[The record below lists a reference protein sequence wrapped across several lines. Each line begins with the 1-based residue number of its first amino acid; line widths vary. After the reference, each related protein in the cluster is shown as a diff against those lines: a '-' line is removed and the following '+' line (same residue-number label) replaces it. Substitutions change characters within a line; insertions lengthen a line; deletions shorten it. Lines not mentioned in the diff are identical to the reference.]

1 MKELRMR
8 KLPDADSGI
17 VFADVSVSVSAY
29 VFAFRSASR
38 SAFRSVL
45 SALPVPLYLGSLL
58 IFSASCYAQGSKA
71 TGVSSPAKTTATSAA
86 SPGISVIPAIPVIPA
101 MPEIPAMPGAP
112 VVTPRTVNA
121 VDVRSSLKPDE
132 VLVTATLPLPL
143 PVAAPAHVFKKKI
156 LAPAFTVSRLGQV
169 QDIEDIAHGFPRELL
184 LRLEKSGAFLVRSSP
199 DLLSFTLQTE
209 TPGVN
214 LIKQVAAEF
223 DSQFI
228 ISGEIRNA
236 GVQVDKKFMGL
247 WETRTR
253 HMEIELAIY
262 DGVSG
267 ALLIRH
273 NLHKQAAD
281 QANIGRDRPFG
292 SAAFY
297 ATTYGQAINAILD
310 ESAALIVSDLQQ
322 LPVLARILK
331 LNKDQVIFD
340 VGATSALAVG
350 DVARLI
356 VANNELPALG
366 LRSHQPQIV
375 TYGAPHF
382 DLGKVEVVQVQNL
395 FAVGQLSD
403 DIPPGQVKVGDFV
416 RFDKPATK

>member
-1 MKELRMR
+1 MKEQRM
-8 KLPDADSGI
+8 KILPDAGSG
-17 VFADVSVSVSAY
+17 VQFAYASSSG
-29 VFAFRSASR
+29 SASR
-38 SAFRSVL
+38 VL
-45 SALPVPLYLGSLL
+45 SFAVCAASLL
-58 IFSASCYAQGSKA
+58 MISAGCFAQESKV
-71 TGVSSPAKTTATSAA
+71 TGVAPS
-86 SPGISVIPAIPVIPA
+86 AIPV
-101 MPEIPAMPGAP
+101 MPVTP
-112 VVTPRTVNA
+112 VVAPRTVNA
-121 VDVRSSLKPDE
+121 IDVRNSLRSDE
-132 VLVTATLPLPL
+132 VLLTSQLPLPL
-143 PVAAPAHVFKKKI
+143 PAVAPAHIFKKKI
-156 LAPAFTVSRLGQV
+156 LATAFTVSSLGQV

-184 LRLEKSGAFLVRSSP
+184 LRLEKSGAFLARSSP
-199 DLLSFTLQTE
+199 DLLSFSLQPE

-267 ALLIRH
+267 ALLTRH

-281 QANIGRDRPFG
+281 QANVGRDRPFG

-297 ATTYGQAINAILD
+297 ATTYGQVINSILE
-310 ESAALIVSDLQQ
+310 ESAALIISDLQEF
-322 LPVLARILK
+322 PVLSRILK
-331 LNKDQVIFD
+331 VSNDQVVFD

-356 VANNELPALG
+356 VSNNELPTLG

-375 TYGAPHF
+375 TYGTPHF

-395 FAVGQLSD
+395 FSVGELAA
-403 DIPPGQVKVGDFV
+403 DIKPGQVKVGDFV
-416 RFDKPATK
+416 RFDKPAKK

>member
-1 MKELRMR
+1 MKELRMK
-8 KLPDADSGI
+8 KLPGADAGVAFASVP
-17 VFADVSVSVSAY
+17 VFC
-29 VFAFRSASR
+29 
-38 SAFRSVL
+38 SAFRFAFCPVL
-45 SALPVPLYLGSLL
+45 LGSLL
-58 IFSASCYAQGSKA
+58 IFSASCYAQGSKP

-86 SPGISVIPAIPVIPA
+86 IPVTPVIPLIPA
-101 MPEIPAMPGAP
+101 MPEIPAMPGTP
-112 VVTPRTVNA
+112 VATPRTVNA
-121 VDVRSSLKPDE
+121 VDVRNSLKADE
-132 VLVTATLPLPL
+132 VLLVSSLPLPAAT
-143 PVAAPAHVFKKKI
+143 PVHVFKKKI

-184 LRLEKSGAFLVRSSP
+184 LRLEKSGVFLVRSSP
-199 DLLSFTLQTE
+199 DLLSFSLQPE

-236 GVQVDKKFMGL
+236 GVQVDKKLMGL

-267 ALLIRH
+267 ALLTRH

-281 QANIGRDRPFG
+281 QANVGRDRPFG

-310 ESAALIVSDLQQ
+310 ESAALIVSDLQEF
-322 LPVLARILK
+322 PVLARILQ

-340 VGATSALAVG
+340 VGATSSLAVG

-356 VANNELPALG
+356 VANNELPTLG

-382 DLGKVEVVQVQNL
+382 DLGQVEVVQVQNL
-395 FAVGQLSD
+395 FAIGQLSA
-403 DIPPGQVKVGDFV
+403 DIPPSQVKVGDFV
-416 RFDKPATK
+416 RFDRPVKK